1 MNAHRLLVPFGVL
14 LLAAAAPADAQQIR
28 TPENVVIHDPVTF
41 QALESA
47 PLESISTVRSAPFS
61 ADAVTE
67 FTQTLGDGNRIERR
81 YASSIA
87 RDSRGRTRREEEIA
101 LVGPFGVTGPAPR
114 LVTIADPETRVTYT
128 LDEATRIAHRNS
140 GVAGKL
146 VELSLVLES
155 ARRTVKGAVAGGG
168 RGAIALQGVEAAKS
182 TYFEA
187 AKAAGGRPDGAA
199 RVITESLGTR
209 SIEGVRAEGSR
220 TTSTIPAGAIGNLM
234 PIEVVSERWFSP
246 ELQMAV
252 LITRRDPRAGET
264 VYRLT
269 NIVRAEPADA
279 LFAVPPDYEVRD
291 GALAREFKKLEAIRV
306 SPKK

>member
-1 MNAHRLLVPFGVL
+1 MNAPRLLVPFVVL
-14 LLAAAAPADAQQIR
+14 LLLAGAAAADAQQFR
-28 TPENVVIHDPVTF
+28 LRADDVFVETPPTAF
-41 QALESA
+41 QVLESA
-47 PLESISTVRSAPFS
+47 PLESISTVKTAPFS

-101 LVGPFGVTGPAPR
+101 LVGPLGATGPAPR
-114 LVTIADPETRVTYT
+114 LVTIVDPESRVTYT
-128 LDEATRIAHRNS
+128 LDEATRVAHRNS
-140 GVAGKL
+140 GIAGKL
-146 VELSLVLES
+146 VELSLALES
-155 ARRTVKGAVAGGG
+155 VRANVKGAGAGGG
-168 RGAIALQGVEAAKS
+168 RGAIALPAGAG
-182 TYFEA
+182 FEA
-187 AKAAGGRPDGAA
+187 AKAIAVRPDGAA
-199 RVITESLGTR
+199 KVTTESLGTR
-209 SIEGVRAEGSR
+209 SIEGVKAEGTR

-234 PIEVVSERWFSP
+234 PIEVVSERWFSQ

-291 GALAREFKKLEAIRV
+291 GALAREFKKLEVIRM